1 MIGGKS
7 VDKPLQRKRFI
18 LENEERTL
26 VFEEKDNGL
35 YSISEG
41 LENDYHVVSM
51 SRSELLIAL
60 EMMLGEVL

>member
-1 MIGGKS
+1 M
-7 VDKPLQRKRFI
+7 DKPLQRKRFV
-18 LENEERTL
+18 LENEGRTL

-41 LENDYHVVSM
+41 LDQEYHVVSM
-51 SRSELLIAL
+51 SRSELLIAF